1 MSQTFPMLKEYTW
14 YDTLHLF
21 LNLARFIF
29 TVLLR
34 IEIKPR
40 MSAWC
45 LFQDSVAGETER
57 EGQRQTCKGI

>member
-1 MSQTFPMLKEYTW
+1 MSQTCSKNIL
-14 YDTLHLF
+14 DTHLF

-34 IEIKPR
+34 IELTRR

-57 EGQRQTCKGI
+57 GSEGQRQTCKGI